1 MNNSHQT
8 ENAQLLVKT
17 ILEAEPPPY
26 TATAPILAYSIRSL
40 GNAFS
45 DLETKLMPAIIKA
58 KHGNAYEKHLELLRL
73 VLLNLVAVG
82 FSHEQLTIPSTPRP
96 GTYLCDKFGF
106 DQRKRNR
113 IVDALQTH
121 GLMEQ
126 VYFGSRGLKLASAFR
141 PTKRLLLPYCDFLY
155 SHQGDFDDY
164 SPIRLDGEPYDGE
177 VWWYSE
183 TERDRDILIRYNEF
197 MREFSWARKDATYR
211 SFGLAPF
218 TASRVHTP
226 YQTIVSRRVNIR
238 KQTLFNGNPIAEPGF
253 SANHLTLLSMI
264 FDEHLPTSPY
274 DLVADDTGINKS
286 IIKLVLVRLMGADS
300 ERKYNN
306 AKYTLERDKHNP
318 VSRRKVDTI
327 RASFYKC
334 LPFLKKHD
342 LLCTGMGSKLQFF
355 EGEIAMHM
363 FEWSINNQIPIINIH
378 DAYACEAHNEELVE
392 QTMYQ
397 MREKV
402 LNDER
407 LLVSCGIKK

>member
-1 MNNSHQT
+1 
-8 ENAQLLVKT
+8 
-17 ILEAEPPPY
+17 
-26 TATAPILAYSIRSL
+26 
-40 GNAFS
+40 
-45 DLETKLMPAIIKA
+45 
-58 KHGNAYEKHLELLRL
+58 
-73 VLLNLVAVG
+73 
-82 FSHEQLTIPSTPRP
+82 
-96 GTYLCDKFGF
+96 
-106 DQRKRNR
+106 
-113 IVDALQTH
+113 
-121 GLMEQ
+121 
-126 VYFGSRGLKLASAFR
+126 
-141 PTKRLLLPYCDFLY
+141 
-155 SHQGDFDDY
+155 
-164 SPIRLDGEPYDGE
+164 
-177 VWWYSE
+177 
-183 TERDRDILIRYNEF
+183 
-197 MREFSWARKDATYR
+197 
-211 SFGLAPF
+211 
-218 TASRVHTP
+218 
-226 YQTIVSRRVNIR
+226 
-238 KQTLFNGNPIAEPGF
+238 
-253 SANHLTLLSMI
+253 MI
-264 FDEHLPTSPY
+264 FDEYLPTSPY

-318 VSRRKVDTI
+318 VSRRKVDAI